1 MCTLSPKFFAR
12 VALLPSAHLRLRPE
26 IKTSSLITFLGP
38 RRLRDLHSQPGIRV
52 QSGSNQV
59 MPFLLENQP
68 SLLANQREPIL
79 GQNRLLERGR
89 GQNRK
94 KLHVFGSTA
103 AILVQD
109 LAEKSGSDLGPIR
122 GVLLNLWCNSGYL
135 CRHIF
140 NQLRALSPLSR
151 QRSRVRVSS
160 SPPDILEPES
170 YELRGFLK

>member
-1 MCTLSPKFFAR
+1 LILVKTD
-12 VALLPSAHLRLRPE
+12 LL
-26 IKTSSLITFLGP
+26 K
-38 RRLRDLHSQPGIRV
+38 
-52 QSGSNQV
+52 
-59 MPFLLENQP
+59 
-68 SLLANQREPIL
+68 
-79 GQNRLLERGR
+79 RGR

-94 KLHVFGSTA
+94 KLHAFAQSAV
-103 AILVQD
+103 ILVQN

-160 SPPDILEPES
+160 SPPAFSITYRNPGLDATVQNCPIRPQRFPLS
-170 YELRGFLK
+170 